1 MGQARPVGGS
11 GSGDPRVRTARIT
24 DLDALAGM
32 WEELAKYHV
41 EIGGPEYR
49 LAPRWKGEWQR
60 FTRKHIGRK
69 DRLCLAAEIDGLAV
83 GFLLA
88 AILQRPKVFEHRRY
102 GHIYDVFVEAARR
115 NRGAG
120 QALVGA
126 AMDWFRARGVDRG
139 DSRRPCTSWIGE
151 SEPSRD
157 IRWVGGN
164 PSPVPDEARPQ
175 ADPRPSHRRLP

>member
-1 MGQARPVGGS
+1 MEGHGPSETRRRF
-11 GSGDPRVRTARIT
+11 RVRRPSRPDRSNYRSGRARWNV
-24 DLDALAGM
+24 G
-32 WEELAKYHV
+32 ELANYHV

-69 DRLCLAAEIDGLAV
+69 DRLCLAAEIDGIAV

-102 GHIYDVFVEAARR
+102 GHIYDVFVEAGRR

-126 AMDWFRARGVDRG
+126 AMDWFRARGVDRVELYTHAMNAPG
-139 DSRRPCTSWIGE
+139 RRFWSKMGFETTVHIM
-151 SEPSRD
+151 D
-157 IRWVGGN
+157 
-164 PSPVPDEARPQ
+164 
-175 ADPRPSHRRLP
+175 RRV